1 MGYYKPCKE
10 FDECNR
16 LIEEYF
22 KTEQYEKCFEGHLA
36 LAESGYPLAE
46 CQVGYFY
53 LEGLGVEK
61 NLPKAFEWSKKAAEH
76 GDWDAQYNLAAFY
89 EEGIGTKPDLALA
102 KYWYQQAAKQNH
114 DLAIKKCR
122 ELGITI
128 DEKKG

>member
-22 KTEQYEKCFEGHLA
+22 KRSQYEKCFAGHLT
-36 LAESGYPLAE
+36 LAEAGYPLAE

-61 NLPKAFEWSKKAAEH
+61 DLAQAFAWTKRAAEH
-76 GDWDAQYNLAAFY
+76 GDRDGQYNLATFY
-89 EEGIGTKPDLALA
+89 EEGIGTEADLGLA
-102 KYWYQQAAKQNH
+102 KYWYQQAAEQNH
-114 DLAIKKCR
+114 DLASKKCR
-122 ELGITI
+122 ELGIEI
-128 DEKKG
+128 EES